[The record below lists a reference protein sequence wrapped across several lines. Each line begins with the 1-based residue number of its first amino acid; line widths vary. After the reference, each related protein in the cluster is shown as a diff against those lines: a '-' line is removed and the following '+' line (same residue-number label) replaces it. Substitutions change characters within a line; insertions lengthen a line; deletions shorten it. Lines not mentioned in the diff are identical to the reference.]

1 MFTEENAC
9 ITNSDQLPVA
19 NCFVKLN
26 LTFGLPRV
34 LELESSLEKYVIFRH
49 KLVLGNVFMNWV
61 F

>member
-9 ITNSDQLPVA
+9 ITNSDQLLVA

-34 LELESSLEKYVIFRH
+34 LELTVLSRKIRH
-49 KLVLGNVFMNWV
+49 ISP
-61 F
+61 